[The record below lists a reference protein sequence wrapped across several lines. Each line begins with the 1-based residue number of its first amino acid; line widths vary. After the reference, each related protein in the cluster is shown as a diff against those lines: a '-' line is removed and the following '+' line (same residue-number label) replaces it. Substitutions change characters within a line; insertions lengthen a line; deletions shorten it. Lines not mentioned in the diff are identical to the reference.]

1 MRQLLNTLFIT
12 LPDVYLSLSGENVVV
27 IQEDQNV
34 ARYPL
39 HNLESI
45 ILFSNMGM
53 SPKLMEKCVEYNIS
67 VCFLTPHGR
76 FRARLV
82 GQSRGNVLL
91 RKKQYSV
98 SEDYDI
104 SLSISRNMILGKI
117 YNEKWQIER
126 YLRDYPL
133 RIDTFEMKNNSEKL
147 SDYLKFVRQ
156 VDSVES
162 LRGYEGTAQVIY
174 FNSFDHM
181 ILNNK
186 EDFYFHGRNKRPPL
200 DRINCLLSFF
210 YTLLANDTAAALESV
225 GLDAYVGF
233 MHTDRPGRASLA
245 LDMMEEFRCPCVDR
259 FVLSVV
265 NRKQVKADDFEIN
278 ENGSVII
285 KDDFRKDLLKEW
297 QKRKQETLTHPFL
310 KEKISW
316 GLLPYVQAML
326 LARYLRGDLDAYPPF
341 MWK

>member
-1 MRQLLNTLFIT
+1 
-12 LPDVYLSLSGENVVV
+12 
-27 IQEDQNV
+27 
-34 ARYPL
+34 
-39 HNLESI
+39 SI
-45 ILFSNMGM
+45 VLFSNMGM
-53 SPKLMEKCVEYNIS
+53 SPKLMEKCVEDSIS
-67 VCFLTPHGR
+67 VCFMTSHGR

-82 GQSRGNVLL
+82 GPSRGNVLL
-91 RKKQYSV
+91 RKKQYAV
-98 SEDYDI
+98 SEDKI
-104 SLSISRNMILGKI
+104 LSLSISKNMVLGKI
-117 YNEKWQIER
+117 FNEKWQVER

-133 RIDTFEMKNNSEKL
+133 RIDTAEMRNNSDKL

-156 VDSVES
+156 ADSLES

-186 EDFYFHGRNKRPPL
+186 EDFYFRGRNKRPPL

-210 YTLLANDTAAALESV
+210 YTLLANDTAAALEAV

-233 MHTDRPGRASLA
+233 MHTDRSGRVSLA
-245 LDMMEEFRCPCVDR
+245 LDMMEEFRCTCVDR

-265 NRKQVKADDFEIN
+265 NRKQVAADDFEIN

-285 KDDFRKDLLKEW
+285 KDEPRKVLLKEW
-297 QKRKQETLTHPFL
+297 QKRKQEMLTHPFL

-316 GLLPYVQAML
+316 GLLPHVQAML